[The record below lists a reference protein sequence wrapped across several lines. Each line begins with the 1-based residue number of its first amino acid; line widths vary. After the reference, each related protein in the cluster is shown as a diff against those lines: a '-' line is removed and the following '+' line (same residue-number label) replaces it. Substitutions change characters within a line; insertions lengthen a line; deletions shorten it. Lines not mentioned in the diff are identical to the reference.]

1 MVVKMLRQIN
11 RNPTQFAMIG
21 AHQKVFK
28 PAREHQLSGGKCM
41 KRLIVLVLLCLLMA
55 NHGLAQT
62 RNTEQGRTQAS
73 ISERVAGMQKFA
85 GYFPFYWDAKAGK
98 LWLEIDKWNSEFLY
112 VESLPAGIGSN
123 DIGLDRGQVGQ
134 AHVVRFERIGPRVL
148 LIASNEG
155 YRADSDNA
163 DERRAVK
170 DAFAESTL
178 WGFEVAA
185 EEGNRALVDATNF
198 YLRDVH
204 GIPGTLQRMQQGQ
217 FRLDP
222 SRSAFYLA
230 NTRNFP
236 KNTEIETTLTF
247 TTEGE
252 AGPLLRSVTPASNA
266 LTVRE
271 HVSFVEL
278 PGAGFHTRANDP
290 RAGYFGIQYMDF
302 AMPISEPVVKRYLSH
317 HRLQKKD
324 PSAAM
329 SDPVKPIVY
338 YVDRG
343 APEPVRSALIEGA
356 SWWNQ
361 AFEAAGYRNAFR
373 VEVMPADADP
383 MDVRYNVIQWVH
395 RSTRGWS
402 YGSSVTDPRT
412 GEIIQGRVSL
422 GSLRDRQDFL
432 IASGLLAPY
441 GKDKTVV
448 EKIMQQVVLARL
460 RQLAAHEVGH
470 TLGLQHNFAASTTN
484 RASVM
489 DYPAPMV
496 TLGADG
502 QPDLAN
508 AYARG
513 IGEWDKVAITY
524 GYSDF
529 ASGTNEQAALDKIL
543 SDAFAKGL
551 RYLTDQDARPA
562 GAASSYTHLWDNG
575 TNVIDGLENLMKV
588 RDVALN
594 RFGENNIREGA
605 PMATLEDVLVPL
617 YMHHRYQVEAVAK
630 LIGGVDYTFSLR
642 GKGDRNP
649 QIVSPLEQRRALNA
663 VLETLK
669 PESLALP
676 ESLLRLIP
684 PRPPGY
690 GRTREDFR
698 IRTSP
703 AFDALAPA
711 EAYANHVCDFL
722 FNPERSARIVEFH
735 ARNGVEYPM
744 LGDYFDKI
752 ITETFRASAR
762 PGYRGE
768 IQRTVNAVVLNELMT
783 LAANERASNEVRAI
797 AEMKL
802 DELKTWTAEQSGM
815 TRDRNQRAFL
825 LYVSNQIKRFQDD
838 PKKMNLTKPNEPPD
852 GQPIGTDWWTMMDQ
866 DWCRSR

>member
-1 MVVKMLRQIN
+1 
-11 RNPTQFAMIG
+11 MIRRFG
-21 AHQKVFK
+21 IS
-28 PAREHQLSGGKCM
+28 LSFS
-41 KRLIVLVLLCLLMA
+41 LLLCA
-55 NHGLAQT
+55 GLFAQPRSSSEAKT
-62 RNTEQGRTQAS
+62 PTITEKIA
-73 ISERVAGMQKFA
+73 AMQKFP

-98 LWLEIDKWNSEFLY
+98 VWLEIDKWNSEFLY

-123 DIGLDRGQVGQ
+123 DIGLDRGQLGQ
-134 AHVVRFERIGPRVL
+134 SYIVRFERIGPRVL
-148 LIASNEG
+148 LIASNQG
-155 YRADSDNA
+155 FRANTDNA

-178 WGFEVAA
+178 WGFEVGA
-185 EEGNRALVDATNF
+185 EEGNRALVDATSF

-204 GIPGTLQRMQQGQ
+204 GIPGVLQRNQQGQ

-222 SRSAFYLA
+222 TRSAFYLA

-236 KNTEIETTLTF
+236 KNTEVESTITF

-252 AGPLLRSVTPASNA
+252 AGPLVRSVTPNA
-266 LTVRE
+266 QAITVRE

-278 PGAGFHTRANDP
+278 PSPGFKPRVNDP
-290 RAGYFGIQYMDF
+290 RAGYFGVQYMDF
-302 AMPISEPVVKRYLSH
+302 ATPISEPIVKRYLSH

-329 SDPVKPIVY
+329 SDAVQPIVY

-402 YGSSVTDPRT
+402 YGSSLDDPRT

-441 GKDKTVV
+441 GKDKSVV
-448 EKIMQQVVLARL
+448 DKIMQQVVLARL

-489 DYPAPMV
+489 DYPAPLV

-502 QPDLAN
+502 LSDLSN
-508 AYARG
+508 AYAKG
-513 IGEWDKVAITY
+513 IGEWDKVAIAY
-524 GYSDF
+524 GYQDF
-529 ASGTNEQAALDKIL
+529 PSGTDEQAALDKIL
-543 SDAFAKGL
+543 ADAFGRGL

-562 GAASSYTHLWDNG
+562 SASSSYTHLWDNG
-575 TNVIDGLENLMKV
+575 ANAIDGLANVMKV
-588 RDVALN
+588 RAAALQ

-617 YMHHRYQVEAVAK
+617 YMYHRYQVEATAK
-630 LIGGVDYTFSLR
+630 IVGGEDYTFSLR
-642 GKGDRNP
+642 GKGDKNP
-649 QIVSPLEQRRALNA
+649 QIIAPEEQRRALAA
-663 VLETLK
+663 VLDTLK
-669 PESLALP
+669 PENLALP

-684 PRPPGY
+684 PRPPGH

-698 IRTSP
+698 IRTYP
-703 AFDALAPA
+703 TFDALAPA
-711 EAYANHVCDFL
+711 EAMANHVSDFL
-722 FNPERSARIVEFH
+722 LNQERAARLVEFH
-735 ARNGVEYPM
+735 ARDARNPGLDEV
-744 LGDYFDKI
+744 LDKI
-752 ITETFRASAR
+752 IDATWKAR
-762 PGYRGE
+762 MQTGYDAE
-768 IQRTVNAVVLNELMT
+768 IQRVVNMVVLNDLMA
-783 LAANERASNEVRAI
+783 LASGERASNQVRAI
-797 AEMKL
+797 SEFRL
-802 DELKTWTAEQSGM
+802 NLLKNWLTGQASL
-815 TRDRNQRAFL
+815 TRDEDQIAFVT
-825 LYVSNQIKRFQDD
+825 YAANQIKHFQED

-852 GQPIGTDWWTMMDQ
+852 GQPIGTDWWTLADR
-866 DWCRSR
+866 DWCDWK

>member
-1 MVVKMLRQIN
+1 MN
-11 RNPTQFAMIG
+11 RLLIL
-21 AHQKVFK
+21 
-28 PAREHQLSGGKCM
+28 LS
-41 KRLIVLVLLCLLMA
+41 LVLLLCV
-55 NHGLAQT
+55 HSFAQPRSEPKSQT
-62 RNTEQGRTQAS
+62 ITEK
-73 ISERVAGMQKFA
+73 VAAMQRFT
-85 GYFPFYWDAKAGK
+85 GYFPFYWDARAGK
-98 LWLEIDKWNSEFLY
+98 VWLEIDKWNSEFLY

-170 DAFAESTL
+170 DAFAESTM

-230 NTRNFP
+230 NTKNFP
-236 KNTEIETTLTF
+236 QNTEVETTLTF

-252 AGPLLRSVTPASNA
+252 GGPLVRSVTPVANA
-266 LTVRE
+266 ITVRE
-271 HVSFVEL
+271 HISFVEL
-278 PGAGFHTRANDP
+278 PGTGFHQRENDP
-290 RAGYFGIQYMDF
+290 RAGFFGIQYMDF
-302 AMPISEPVVKRYLSH
+302 AKPISEPVVKHFIGH

-324 PSAAM
+324 PSAVM
-329 SDPVKPIVY
+329 SDALKPIVY

-361 AFEAAGYRNAFR
+361 AFEAAGFRNAFR
-373 VEVMPADADP
+373 VEVMPPDADP

-448 EKIMQQVVLARL
+448 DKIMQQVVLARL

-489 DYPAPMV
+489 DYPAPLV

-502 QPDLAN
+502 QADFSN
-508 AYARG
+508 AYAKG
-513 IGEWDKVAITY
+513 IGDWDKVAITY

-529 ASGTNEQAALDKIL
+529 APGTNETAALDKIL
-543 SDAFAKGL
+543 SDAFARGL
-551 RYLTDQDARPA
+551 RYLTDQDARPPSA
-562 GAASSYTHLWDNG
+562 SSSYTHLWDNG
-575 TNVIDGLENLMKV
+575 ANPIDGLANVMKV
-588 RDVALN
+588 RAAALS

-605 PMATLEDVLVPL
+605 PMATIEDVLVPL
-617 YMHHRYQVEAVAK
+617 YMYHRYQVEATAK
-630 LIGGVDYTFSLR
+630 LIGGQDYTFSMR
-642 GKGDRNP
+642 GKGDGNP
-649 QIVSPLEQRRALNA
+649 QVISSPEQKRALYA
-663 VLETLK
+663 VLDTLK
-669 PESLALP
+669 PENLALP
-676 ESLLRLIP
+676 ESVLKLIP

-690 GRTREDFR
+690 PRTREDFR

-703 AFDALAPA
+703 SFDALAPA
-711 EAYANHVCDFL
+711 EAFANHVCDFL
-722 FNPERSARIVEFH
+722 FNPERAARMVQFH
-735 ARNGVEYPM
+735 ALDERNNPP
-744 LGDYFDKI
+744 LGDLLDKI
-752 ITETFRASAR
+752 LTETFRAPLR
-762 PGYRGE
+762 GEYGGE
-768 IQRTVNAVVLNELMT
+768 IQRTVNAVVLNELMA

-797 AEMKL
+797 AELKL
-802 DELKTWTAEQSGM
+802 DELKTWATSQANGM
-815 TRDRNQRAFL
+815 RDQNQRAFL
-825 LYVSNQIKRFQDD
+825 LYAANQIRRFQDD
-838 PKKMNLTKPNEPPD
+838 PKKMNLTKPNDPPD
-852 GQPIGTDWWTMMDQ
+852 GQPIGTDWWTMLDQ
-866 DWCRSR
+866 DWCDWR